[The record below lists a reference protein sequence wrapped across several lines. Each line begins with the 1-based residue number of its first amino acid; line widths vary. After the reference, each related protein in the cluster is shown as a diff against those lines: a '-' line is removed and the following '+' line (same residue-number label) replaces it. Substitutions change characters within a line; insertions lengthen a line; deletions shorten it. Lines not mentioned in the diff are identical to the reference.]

1 MRGGSRLSEKVTA
14 RLSSKLSPQG
24 RRVWNEMERLAEPPK
39 GEWGPDHRDKLI
51 SVAARSGE
59 LPASDQ
65 PILDALLAAKKRV
78 LLRRSESLRKESDE
92 LRWLIRRMQE
102 EGLARGLNREER
114 RNMTIGDL
122 IRGRRETEE
131 GPST

>member
-1 MRGGSRLSEKVTA
+1 
-14 RLSSKLSPQG
+14 
-24 RRVWNEMERLAEPPK
+24 
-39 GEWGPDHRDKLI
+39 
-51 SVAARSGE
+51 
-59 LPASDQ
+59 
-65 PILDALLAAKKRV
+65 LLAAKKRV